1 MTKEI
6 TDKEVTAYLNSHP
19 DYFVDR
25 DSLLLKL
32 ELPHQN
38 KGAVSLVEKQM
49 LVMRD
54 KQQKT
59 SKQLNEF
66 VASAE
71 RNKEIFDKS
80 RRLILDLIAATRRS
94 DFFDA
99 LEKGLKR
106 DFGCKAYSLIVFGNR
121 PRQINHFT
129 SRVSAPSAR
138 DYVGALM
145 RAKEPTLGVLRD
157 EEQDFLFRHQSEK
170 VKSAAVLSVKEKNKQ
185 LALLSIG
192 SSDPHYFSADMDTL
206 FLGFIA
212 DTLAKLLPRHL
223 PR

>member
-1 MTKEI
+1 MTKELSE
-6 TDKEVTAYLNSHP
+6 KEVAAYLSAHP
-19 DYFVDR
+19 DYFVNR
-25 DSLLLKL
+25 DNLLLKM
-32 ELPHQN
+32 ELPHGN

-49 LVMRD
+49 LVMRE

-59 SKQLNEF
+59 RKQLNEF

-71 RNKEIFDKS
+71 LNKEIFDKS
-80 RRLILDLIAATRRS
+80 RSLILQLISATRRS

-99 LEKGLKR
+99 LEKSLKR
-106 DFGCKAYSLIVFGNR
+106 DFQCKAYSLIIFGNR

-129 SRVSAPSAR
+129 SRVTAASAR
-138 DYVGALM
+138 DYVGSLM
-145 RAKEPTLGVLRD
+145 KAKEPTLGVLRS

-185 LALLSIG
+185 LALLAIG
-192 SSDPHYFSADMDTL
+192 SADPHYFASDMDTL
-206 FLGFIA
+206 FLSFIA